1 MNSTSSKPSHVTV
14 VGAGI
19 MGCDIAAI
27 FLNAGCRVDCLSR
40 DPARRG
46 ERQDRVAR
54 SVAQLGGT
62 FQPSLLRQVETYDDV
77 AWAETE
83 LVIETVPENLATK
96 RAVFA
101 EIDARTNGRVPVAS
115 NASGLP
121 ISRIAEGLELAH
133 RALGLH
139 FFLPAHLVPL
149 VEVVR
154 GSETDPDIIDQVH
167 GMMAALGR
175 VPVKVNRD
183 TPGFLANRIQHALMR
198 EAFAALDEGLATPE
212 DVDAAVRYGFG
223 MRYVAAGPLLQ
234 KEFAGLDTQLAAAT
248 SIYPGLSGSTEPSR
262 TLRGLVDQGRLGTK
276 SLSGFW
282 DWTPESARE
291 AQENY
296 ERILLE
302 ALKLL
307 KQPRHGLQSAAKSE
321 ADDAR

>member
-1 MNSTSSKPSHVTV
+1 MTSMSTKPSHVAI

-27 FLNAGCRVDCLSR
+27 FLRAGCRVDCLSR
-40 DPARRG
+40 DPAKHG
-46 ERQDRVAR
+46 ERENRIAK
-54 SVAQLGGT
+54 SITQLGGELRPG
-62 FQPSLLRQVETYDDV
+62 FLRQVEAYDDV
-77 AWAETE
+77 AWAEAE
-83 LVIETVPENLATK
+83 LVIETVPENLAVK

-101 EIDARTNGRVPVAS
+101 EIDARTKEHVPVAS

-121 ISRIAEGLELAH
+121 ISRIAEGLSLAR

-154 GSETDPDIIDQVH
+154 GSETDLGVLDQVH

-198 EAFAALDEGLATPE
+198 EAFAVLDEGLATPE

-248 SIYPGLSGSTEPSR
+248 SIYPALSGSAEPSR
-262 TLRGLVDQGRLGTK
+262 TLRNLVDQGRLGTK

-282 DWTPESARE
+282 SWTPKSARE
-291 AQENY
+291 AQESY
-296 ERILLE
+296 EQTLLA
-302 ALKLL
+302 ALKLVR
-307 KQPRHGLQSAAKSE
+307 QPCKSVAAVE
-321 ADDAR
+321 NEGDNAQ

>member
-1 MNSTSSKPSHVTV
+1 MTSMSTKPSYVAI

-27 FLNAGCRVDCLSR
+27 FLHAGCRVDCLSR
-40 DPARRG
+40 DPAKHG
-46 ERQDRVAR
+46 ERENRIAK
-54 SVAQLGGT
+54 SITQLGGELRPG
-62 FQPSLLRQVETYDDV
+62 FLRQVEAYDDV
-77 AWAETE
+77 AWAEAE
-83 LVIETVPENLATK
+83 LVIETVPENLAVK

-101 EIDARTNGRVPVAS
+101 EIDARTKEHVPVAS

-121 ISRIAEGLELAH
+121 ISRIAEGLSLAR

-154 GSETDPDIIDQVH
+154 GSETDLGVLDQVH

-198 EAFAALDEGLATPE
+198 EAFAVLDEGLATPE

-248 SIYPGLSGSTEPSR
+248 SIYPALSGSAEPSR
-262 TLRGLVDQGRLGTK
+262 TLHNLVDQGRLGTK

-282 DWTPESARE
+282 SWTRESARE
-291 AQENY
+291 AQESY
-296 ERILLE
+296 EQTLLA
-302 ALKLL
+302 ALKLVR
-307 KQPRHGLQSAAKSE
+307 QPCKSVAAVE
-321 ADDAR
+321 NEGDNAQ